1 MPKNINEIIQKKGKQ
16 KITVVTSYDY
26 TMATLCD
33 QVDILLVGDSA
44 GMVMLGY
51 ENTTPVT
58 MDEMVLFTKAVSNGR
73 QNSLI
78 VADLPNKSYENEV
91 DAVSNSERLIKAG
104 ADAVK
109 LEGRLPDVIEAI
121 VKAGIPVMGHLGL
134 LPQTARKY
142 TVQGKTEDD
151 AEILLNDAKALQE
164 AGVFSIVLE
173 MVTSEATK
181 KITETVSVPT
191 IGIGCGQDCDG
202 QVLVIHDML
211 GLFEKLKPKFVKRY
225 LSLSE
230 EIKKAVTEYVENVEN
245 RTFPAEEHTFHM
257 EVQK

>member
-1 MPKNINEIIQKKGKQ
+1 MHKTVNDIIAKKGRQ
-16 KITVVTSYDY
+16 KISVVTSYDY
-26 TMATLCD
+26 TMTTLCD
-33 QVDILLVGDSA
+33 QVDILLVGDAA

-51 ENTTPVT
+51 ENTAPVT
-58 MDEMVLFTKAVSNGR
+58 MDQMCMFTEAVSNGR
-73 QNSLI
+73 QNALI
-78 VADLPNKSYENEV
+78 VADLPNRSYEKEI
-91 DAVSNSERLIKAG
+91 DAVSNSERLINAG

-109 LEGRLPDVIEAI
+109 LEGRLPDVIRAI

-134 LPQTARKY
+134 LPQTAKKY

-181 KITETVSVPT
+181 RITETVSVPT
-191 IGIGCGQDCDG
+191 IGIGCGKDCDG

-225 LSLSE
+225 L
-230 EIKKAVTEYVENVEN
+230 
-245 RTFPAEEHTFHM
+245 
-257 EVQK
+257 